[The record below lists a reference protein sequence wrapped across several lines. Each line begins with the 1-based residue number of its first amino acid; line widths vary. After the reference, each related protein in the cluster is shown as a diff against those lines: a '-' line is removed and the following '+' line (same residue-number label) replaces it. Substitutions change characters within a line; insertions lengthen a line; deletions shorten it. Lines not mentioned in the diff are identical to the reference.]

1 MTEYTGDIL
10 TDEVRERIAAK
21 AVPAWLREV
30 VHRLDGRAASYGRE
44 TQMLRDAMEA
54 AAVAEGTSDTM
65 LVYEGDMPSRPLG
78 DGAEVEFCGQFSVRA
93 DDSRMGGGPG
103 IRVTRTTGNP
113 AGLVITTVSE
123 EDIIIQ
129 GRML

>member
-1 MTEYTGDIL
+1 MSEHTDDIL
-10 TDEVRERIAAK
+10 TAEVRARIADK
-21 AVPAWLREV
+21 TPGWVQEIV
-30 VHRLDGRAASYGRE
+30 SRLESRVGSYGRE
-44 TQMLRDAMEA
+44 AQMLRDAMEA

-65 LVYEGDMPSRPLG
+65 LVPEGDMPPRPLG

-103 IRVTRTTGNP
+103 IRVTRITGNP
-113 AGLVITTVSE
+113 PGLVITTVSE